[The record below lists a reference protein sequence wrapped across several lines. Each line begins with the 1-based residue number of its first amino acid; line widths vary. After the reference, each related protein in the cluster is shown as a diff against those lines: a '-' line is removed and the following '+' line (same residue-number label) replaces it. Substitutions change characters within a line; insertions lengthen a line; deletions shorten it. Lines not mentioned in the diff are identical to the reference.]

1 MPYIYINPLA
11 KGLPTKQDPWS
22 GGVWITHWCERTYW
36 CSLLN
41 SFTAVISIMQPLGGC
56 FQCAQSC
63 MCRPVPWVAQR
74 WSYRARIED
83 GSCRFIDPPTLC
95 PTRSLSPSSRR
106 TVADSAQFY
115 QPLLQK
121 RNHCLV
127 SLEMCESMGLFVPCA
142 SCRTRS
148 PGWHVETAARWA
160 YSQIIFSSSLLS
172 RKGCKRTSHILLQSL
187 EPCNREGTMI
197 SQSSS
202 GGFSSRFLSTCN
214 HAHPFVLAVWLHVL
228 FGFFLAHG
236 SLSAESVCGCL

>member
-121 RNHCLV
+121 RNHCLDCQV
-127 SLEMCESMGLFVPCA
+127 QMPMLVHALSDA
-142 SCRTRS
+142 SHC
-148 PGWHVETAARWA
+148 PA
-160 YSQIIFSSSLLS
+160 LLS
-172 RKGCKRTSHILLQSL
+172 WAFKAKR
-187 EPCNREGTMI
+187 
-197 SQSSS
+197 
-202 GGFSSRFLSTCN
+202 F
-214 HAHPFVLAVWLHVL
+214 
-228 FGFFLAHG
+228 FGHLVHG
-236 SLSAESVCGCL
+236 